1 MRTFSYVA
9 AVVVLLGQVAMAVA
23 DEQAERPLGTV
34 VVTATRTEAPLESVT
49 NSISV
54 VSEQAIENRQSQTVA
69 EALRDVPGVD
79 VAQPGSPGTAASVFI
94 RGANADQS
102 LILFD
107 GVEVNSPT
115 LGGFNFGNIMTDD
128 IGRIEVLRGAGGTL
142 YGSEAIGGV
151 VNVISKKGE
160 GAPHFSLA
168 SGGGNIGTSSQLVTA
183 AGESGIVAYSAS
195 LGYVTSAGYRPIN
208 DDFSNLTNAVR
219 IDVTPIEHGTLRG
232 FWRFAD
238 SSLGLANNDIG
249 AGLGKFL
256 DPDARQHDE
265 FYLTKIEW
273 EHEAF
278 ENLTYRIS
286 GAYTRTLN
294 LFTDQADSQERAS
307 PNFPGDAY
315 FLVRSRV
322 PSDMATGE
330 TQVNYAEG
338 TVGISTVG
346 FEFKEQSGRVKQVN
360 LDGSSNR
367 FAHSRSNFAGYVQQ
381 QLSLLEDKLIAVA
394 GFRVDGNQDFGR
406 ELSSSW
412 SVGYLQ
418 DWDGHGRWSTHIKG
432 GYAEGFKAPTF
443 NDLFYPN
450 FGNPDLQPE
459 VSSEYDGGLEQHL
472 GSRWLSVEGTYFAR
486 RTKDLIQFAPVDP
499 VLCPNSAATPA
510 TFLNPCNVRRADVS
524 GVETV
529 LSIGPFFGV
538 SLHGTYSYLDFE
550 MTQKEGFPPLSP
562 ALKTLER
569 RPHNRMATMIDYSGN
584 DLVRAAD
591 HFDANVNVVFVGE
604 RHDLDPFSFQDV
616 NSQPAYPRADL
627 ALRYDMP
634 MPGHTAYRI
643 GWFARLQNLL
653 DRNYEEVRGFK
664 SPPINVLAGARLTF

>member
-1 MRTFSYVA
+1 MRTLASVT
-9 AVVVLLGQVAMAVA
+9 VVVALWGQVGMAVA

-54 VSEQAIENRQSQTVA
+54 VSEQDIADRQAITVTD
-69 EALRDVPGVD
+69 ALRNVPGVD
-79 VAQPGSPGTAASVFI
+79 VAQPGSPGTATSVFI
-94 RGANADQS
+94 RGANSGQS
-102 LILFD
+102 LILVD

-128 IGRIEVLRGAGGTL
+128 VGRIEVLRGAGGAL
-142 YGSEAIGGV
+142 YGSQAIGGV

-160 GAPHFSLA
+160 GAPHFSVA
-168 SGGGNIGTSSQLVTA
+168 SAGGNVGTSSQLATA
-183 AGESGIVAYSAS
+183 AGESGMVAYSAS
-195 LGYVTSAGYRPIN
+195 LGYVTSGGFRRVN
-208 DDFSNLTNAVR
+208 DDFSNLTSALR
-219 IDVTPIEHGTLRG
+219 LDVTPIEHGTLRG
-232 FWRFAD
+232 FWRSAD

-256 DPDARQHDE
+256 DPDAREHDE

-278 ENLTYRIS
+278 KNLTYRVS

-294 LFTDQADSQERAS
+294 LTTDQADSQERAS
-307 PNFPGDAY
+307 PNFPGDHY
-315 FLVRSRV
+315 FPGLTRV
-322 PSDMATGE
+322 PSDIATGE

-346 FEFKEQSGRVKQVN
+346 FEFKEQSGRVTQDN
-360 LDGSSNR
+360 LDGSSIR
-367 FAHSRSNFAGYVQQ
+367 FAHSRSNYAGYAQQ
-381 QLSLLEDKLIAVA
+381 QVSLLEDKLVAVA

-406 ELSSSW
+406 EVSSSW

-418 DWDGHGRWSTHIKG
+418 DWTGDGRWSTRIKG

-459 VSSEYDGGLEQHL
+459 VSSEYDGGLEQRL
-472 GSRWLSVEGTYFAR
+472 GSRWFSVEGTYFTR
-486 RTKDLIQFAPVDP
+486 RTRDLIQFAPPDP
-499 VLCPNSAATPA
+499 VLCPNSAATPD
-510 TFLNPCNVRRADVS
+510 TFYNPCNVGRADVS
-524 GVETV
+524 GVETA
-529 LSIGPFFGV
+529 LNIGPFFGA
-538 SLHGTYSYLDFE
+538 SLRGTYTYLDFK
-550 MTQKEGFPPLSP
+550 MTQKQGFSPLSP
-562 ALKTLER
+562 ALNTLER
-569 RPHNRMATMIDYSGN
+569 RPHNRMATTLDYQRDHVLRTGDHLGA
-584 DLVRAAD
+584 DL
-591 HFDANVNVVFVGE
+591 NVTFVGE
-604 RHDLDPFSFQDV
+604 RHDLDPFTFQDV
-616 NSQPAYPRADL
+616 NDQAAYTRADL

-634 MPGHTAYRI
+634 MPVHAAYRI
-643 GWFARLQNLL
+643 GWFARLQNLF

-664 SPPINVLAGARLTF
+664 SPPINVLAGAQVTF